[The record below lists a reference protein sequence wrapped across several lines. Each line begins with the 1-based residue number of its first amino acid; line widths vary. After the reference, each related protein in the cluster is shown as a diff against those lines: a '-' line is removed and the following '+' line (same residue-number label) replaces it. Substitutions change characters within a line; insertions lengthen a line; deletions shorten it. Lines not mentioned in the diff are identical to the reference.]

1 MAITRVSAAR
11 RNGTAAVKYA
21 MNDMAKNKKSGQ
33 KRALVATG
41 LNVDPAYAA
50 EQMHATRDAHGKAD
64 GFVQAY
70 RIVQSFGDNELD
82 PTSADDAYKANELGL
97 ALAEELFEGHEVIV
111 VTQND
116 GIGGKLHN
124 HIIVNAVSFV
134 DGKSLRGMA
143 THHKTVSKASD
154 AILERYG
161 MKVTERGVNTG
172 ADKKQ
177 VGELRLGDAEKY
189 VWKDD
194 LRERIGEALADRSVT
209 SRESFVEK
217 MGDSGVGVD
226 YKGEAGNEWGVT
238 FNFEDEDGKKRKS
251 RGKTL
256 GTDYDLQAIAD
267 ALEAN
272 IAAAETKAEAE
283 KQANAV
289 AAEIA
294 RLKREAEDEAE
305 KKAEEER
312 KAAEEA
318 AERERR
324 ETLEAELQGL
334 VKPESRKYASEREV
348 QDRYDKLNK
357 ERLGE
362 IGAGIN
368 KDKPFTKKDNAFR
381 AMSDFYDA
389 RRRGMTISEAAQ
401 AGPDTS
407 SSAESAGPSG
417 PSA

>member
-70 RIVQSFGDNELD
+70 RIVQSFSDKELN
-82 PTSADDAYKANELGL
+82 PKNRNAAHRANELGM

-134 DGKSLRGMA
+134 DGKSLRGMS
-143 THHKTVSKASD
+143 THHETVSKASD

-161 MKVTERGVNTG
+161 MKVTERGV
-172 ADKKQ
+172 D
-177 VGELRLGDAEKY
+177 VGKAKRSVAELRMAADGEY

-194 LRERIGEALADRSVT
+194 LRERIGTALADGSVT
-209 SRESFVEK
+209 SQDAFKEK
-217 MGDSGVGVD
+217 LADDGVSLK
-226 YKGEAGNEWGVT
+226 YRGENVT
-238 FNFEDEDGKKRKS
+238 FEFEDEDGKKRKS

-256 GTDYDLQAIAD
+256 GTDYDVQAIAD

-272 IAAAETKAEAE
+272 IAATETQAAADAEAARIAAEVARIKKEKDDEAKAKAEA
-283 KQANAV
+283 
-289 AAEIA
+289 
-294 RLKREAEDEAE
+294 
-305 KKAEEER
+305 ER

-318 AERERR
+318 VERERR
-324 ETLEAELQGL
+324 ERLEQEIRGL
-334 VKPESRKYASEREV
+334 VKPGSQQYASDAEV
-348 QDRYDKLNK
+348 QDEYERLNK
-357 ERLGE
+357 ERLGKL
-362 IGAGIN
+362 GAGLRN
-368 KDKPFTKKDNAFR
+368 DKTYTKKDNAFT
-381 AMSDFYDA
+381 AMSKFYDA
-389 RRRGMTISEAAQ
+389 KRRGMTISEAAQ

-407 SSAESAGPSG
+407 SAAEPSGPSG